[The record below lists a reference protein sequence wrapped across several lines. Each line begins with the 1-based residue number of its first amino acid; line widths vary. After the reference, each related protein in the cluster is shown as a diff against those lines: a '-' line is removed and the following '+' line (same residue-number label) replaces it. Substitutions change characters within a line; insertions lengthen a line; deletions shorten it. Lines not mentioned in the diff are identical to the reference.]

1 MIRHFITEHDLN
13 STEIASIFKIT
24 KELKKNKFK
33 YPTVL
38 QNKTVGL
45 VFQKPSLRT
54 RVSFEVGIRQLGGQ
68 CVYLGPEEINI
79 GKREAIADVAKVLSR
94 YLDVIVARVFSHQDI
109 LGLAKSS
116 TIPVINGLCDL
127 YHPCQAL
134 TDVYSVLE
142 KFGTLKNKTLA
153 YIGDGNNVCHSLM
166 LVCAKMGLNMSIAT
180 PVNYEPNAEILKSA
194 KEAAALSGSLIT
206 LSHDPLRAVGGADV
220 IYSDVWVSMGQE
232 EETKNRLKDFQ
243 GFEINQELTRL
254 ADKNYIFMHC
264 LPAHRGQEV
273 TEDVIDSPHSI
284 IFDQA
289 ENRLHV
295 QKAILKFLLEGK
307 SARTQGRGK
316 NITRK

>member
-1 MIRHFITEHDLN
+1 MIRHLITEHDL
-13 STEIASIFKIT
+13 SSGEITNIFRLT
-24 KELKKNKFK
+24 QELKKNKFK
-33 YPTVL
+33 YPSFL
-38 QNKTVGL
+38 KNKTVGL

-68 CVYLGPEEINI
+68 CIYLGPEEINI

-94 YLDVIVARVFSHQDI
+94 YLDVIIARVFSNQDI
-109 LGLAKSS
+109 LSLAQSS

-142 KFGTLKNKTLA
+142 KFGTIKNKTLA

-166 LVCAKMGLNMSIAT
+166 LVCAKMGLNIAIAT
-180 PVNYEPNAEILKSA
+180 PAKYEPNADIFKSA
-194 KEAAALSGSLIT
+194 KVLAGLSGATVT
-206 LSHDPLRAVGGADV
+206 LSHDPRAAVKGAHV

-232 EETKNRLKDFQ
+232 EETKKRLKDFQ
-243 GFEINQELTRL
+243 GFEINRPLTRL
-254 ADKNYIFMHC
+254 ADKNFIFMHC

-273 TEDVIDSPHSI
+273 SEDVIDSPNSI

-295 QKAILKFLLEGK
+295 QKAIMKFLLDQKAGK
-307 SARTQGRGK
+307 AKSIGASKKR
-316 NITRK
+316 

>member
-1 MIRHFITEHDLN
+1 MLRHFITEHDL
-13 STEIASIFKIT
+13 SSEEIATIFKIT

-33 YPTVL
+33 YPAVL
-38 QNKTVGL
+38 KNKTVGL

-68 CVYLGPEEINI
+68 CIYLGPEEINI

-94 YLDVIVARVFSHQDI
+94 YLDVIVARVFSHQD
-109 LGLAKSS
+109 LLNLSKSS

-180 PVNYEPNAEILKSA
+180 PVNYEPNADILKST
-194 KEAAALSGSLIT
+194 KQLAAVSGAAIA
-206 LSHDPLRAVGGADV
+206 LSHDPRRAVEGAHV

-232 EETKNRLKDFQ
+232 EETKKRLKDFQ
-243 GFEINQELTRL
+243 GFEINSQLAHL
-254 ADKNYIFMHC
+254 ADKSYIFMHC

-273 TEDVIDSPHSI
+273 SEDVIDSAHSI

-295 QKAILKFLLEGK
+295 QKAILVFLL
-307 SARTQGRGK
+307 GRAASK
-316 NITRK
+316 KPIVKKRK